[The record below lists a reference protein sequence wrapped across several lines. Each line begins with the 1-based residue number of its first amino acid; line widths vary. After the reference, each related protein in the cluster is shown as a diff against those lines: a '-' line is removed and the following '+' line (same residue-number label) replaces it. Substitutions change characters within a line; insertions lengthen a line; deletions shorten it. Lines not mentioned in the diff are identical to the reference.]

1 MNALKRN
8 RYKDKDTKIKNYMML
23 KGQNVQKC
31 GESLELIKPNCE
43 KSDWSEGYNKKA
55 QW

>member
-8 RYKDKDTKIKNYMML
+8 KKIQRL
-23 KGQNVQKC
+23 KGYILVKAQNVQRC
-31 GESLELIKPNCE
+31 GESLKLIKPNCE

>member
-8 RYKDKDTKIKNYMML
+8 IYIPVKA
-23 KGQNVQKC
+23 QNVQRC
-31 GESLELIKPNCE
+31 DQSLELIKPNCE

-55 QW
+55 QG